1 MMESSTERQGKMK
14 IGAFQFAGSGDM
26 EYNFAKISEGIRQ
39 AAGADVRFLAFY
51 ECALTG
57 YPPLEVS
64 MECIDFEAAEKY
76 CAQVQMFAEVSY
88 VYCVGV
94 CSSARRQDI

>member
-39 AAGADVRFLAFY
+39 AAGADVRFGAAAAM
-51 ECALTG
+51 E
-57 YPPLEVS
+57 S
-64 MECIDFEAAEKY
+64 MISMA
-76 CAQVQMFAEVSY
+76 
-88 VYCVGV
+88 
-94 CSSARRQDI
+94 

>member
-1 MMESSTERQGKMK
+1 MTESSTERQGKMK

-39 AAGADVRFLAFY
+39 AAGADVRFLAFH

-64 MECIDFEAAEKY
+64 MEWDAATARMVPPCLRKNF
-76 CAQVQMFAEVSY
+76 AHVFVSFIVQPP
-88 VYCVGV
+88 
-94 CSSARRQDI
+94 IIK

>member
-26 EYNFAKISEGIRQ
+26 EYNFAKISGGNP
-39 AAGADVRFLAFY
+39 AGGRADVRFLAFY

-64 MECIDFEAAEKY
+64 MECID
-76 CAQVQMFAEVSY
+76 SRL
-88 VYCVGV
+88 
-94 CSSARRQDI
+94 RRNTVPRCRCLR